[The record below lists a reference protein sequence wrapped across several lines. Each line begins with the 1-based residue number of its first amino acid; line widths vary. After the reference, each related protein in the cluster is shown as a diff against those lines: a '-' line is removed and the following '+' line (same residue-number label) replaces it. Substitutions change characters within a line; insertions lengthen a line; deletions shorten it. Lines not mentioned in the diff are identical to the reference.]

1 MILSHR
7 QAHPQTS
14 TNPSTSNPIVNQNQG
29 QQNCHRRTIEPLSSF
44 ANITK
49 RDMETRSQTKL
60 DNVSK
65 NESSAEGGLGAISN
79 APKGAATLT
88 SPDENEAH
96 VECPVCYE
104 LPSPDD
110 VTMVCGCNHKFC
122 FSCIDNWGQIK
133 NSCPLCNY
141 VFTAVVR
148 GSGLHGEIKIY
159 SGIKRKRAYTSN
171 VEERLA
177 AVRARIESN
186 DQRQADLQRQIAFI
200 TQQRDQLRLEA
211 DHIRLRIE
219 LQRLRMETM
228 QMQTT
233 HFMLQ
238 RAEIEHL
245 IARIRYEV
253 SQIDN
258 YIQIR
263 RRNDHEHP
271 E

>member
-1 MILSHR
+1 
-7 QAHPQTS
+7 
-14 TNPSTSNPIVNQNQG
+14 
-29 QQNCHRRTIEPLSSF
+29 
-44 ANITK
+44 
-49 RDMETRSQTKL
+49 METRSQTKL
-60 DNVSK
+60 DNVRK
-65 NESSAEGGLGAISN
+65 NEPSAEGGLGAISN
-79 APKGAATLT
+79 ATKEAVTLT

-104 LPSPDD
+104 LPSPED
-110 VTMVCGCNHKFC
+110 VTMVCGCKHKFC
-122 FSCIDNWGQIK
+122 FGCIDNWGQIK

-141 VFTAVVR
+141 VFTAVIR

-258 YIQIR
+258 YIQFR
-263 RRNDHEHP
+263 RRNDHEHQ